1 MNGILEKLQS
11 VHVQNRTRLSMEDQR
26 FCQMQQKLYD
36 GTRNHFLSM
45 FIDMEVLHKQ
55 ELTFYSQIKE
65 YKERVYRQ
73 ELICMDK
80 KMQKEIM
87 EKIHNHFI
95 KTIVTFFNRKYG
107 ISMQIYSYERYIS
120 IQKPIEP
127 VLRGRIV
134 SLTED
139 ELQDYRE
146 KMDIYR
152 KQKEK
157 MNFEIIFFRMEYRLI
172 LDDIFSYLG
181 GFSFQ
186 EKLEQEIK
194 SNSKSGF
201 TYATCKL
208 QSKTISIKNLVYS
221 KTDYSGEWE
230 IMLDSEKYKAVLRAL
245 SFYDSG
251 REQIE
256 IYEVWK
262 ERYISFSYS
271 GKKEKDGIFGEHQ
284 IFGKKVF
291 KFKYFKNGRW
301 DIIFDSGVHALEFA
315 KEYLGYKGAA

>member
-26 FCQMQQKLYD
+26 FCQTQQKLYD

-55 ELTFYSQIKE
+55 ELTFYSKIKE

-127 VLRGRIV
+127 VVRGRIA

-152 KQKEK
+152 KQKDK
-157 MNFEIIFFRMEYRLI
+157 MDFEIIFFRMEYRLI

-186 EKLEQEIK
+186 EKLEQEMK

-201 TYATCKL
+201 TYATCKV
-208 QSKTISIKNLVYS
+208 QSRTLSIKNLVYS
-221 KTDYSGEWE
+221 KTDFSGEWE

-251 REQIE
+251 KEQIE
-256 IYEVWK
+256 IYEGWK

-284 IFGKKVF
+284 ILGKKVF